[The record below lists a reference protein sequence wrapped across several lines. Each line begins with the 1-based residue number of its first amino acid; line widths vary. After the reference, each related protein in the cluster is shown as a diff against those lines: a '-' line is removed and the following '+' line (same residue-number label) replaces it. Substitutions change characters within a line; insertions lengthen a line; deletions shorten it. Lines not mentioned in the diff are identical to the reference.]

1 MYAEKLENLQ
11 HSTQCIAESQR
22 FYSLCV
28 ISFSRYRKE
37 ELYFSVNQFSAD
49 VIVVFQVTYTLA
61 DHTDLF
67 HIDPKTGNITTLKT
81 FDREEK
87 DFYNV
92 KVYATDNSPSSLYS
106 DGSHNTGQ
114 QVFRIEIADK
124 NDNPPHFTEKMYI
137 AEAIPEDSN
146 INSPVT
152 EVKALD
158 NDTGQYMKSSYWK
171 QYYE

>member
-1 MYAEKLENLQ
+1 M
-11 HSTQCIAESQR
+11 
-22 FYSLCV
+22 
-28 ISFSRYRKE
+28 
-37 ELYFSVNQFSAD
+37 
-49 VIVVFQVTYTLA
+49 
-61 DHTDLF
+61 
-67 HIDPKTGNITTLKT
+67 KT

-124 NDNPPHFTEKMYI
+124 NDNPPRFTQKVYV
-137 AEAIPEDSN
+137 AEAIPEDAN
-146 INSPVT
+146 INYLVT

-158 NDTGQYMKSSYWK
+158 NDSGEHLYCLDW
-171 QYYE
+171 

>member
-1 MYAEKLENLQ
+1 ML
-11 HSTQCIAESQR
+11 
-22 FYSLCV
+22 
-28 ISFSRYRKE
+28 
-37 ELYFSVNQFSAD
+37 
-49 VIVVFQVTYTLA
+49 FQVTYTLA

-67 HIDPKTGNITTLKT
+67 AIDRKTGNITTLKT

-106 DGSHNTGQ
+106 DGNHNTGE
-114 QVFRIEIADK
+114 QVFHIEIADK
-124 NDNPPHFTEKMYI
+124 NDNPPRFTQKIYI

-158 NDTGQYMKSSYWK
+158 NDTGQCVTCLDWNVM
-171 QYYE
+171 